1 MNEALF
7 DLATLDWAT
16 LDWAT
21 MKFGDAEPLRLRRG

>member
-7 DLATLDWAT
+7 ELATLDWAT